1 VYLEVCVTFFHIS
14 SDFHWD
20 IRMFEK
26 DSSLQFSHLPNAF
39 FFFHKTLHP
48 SLLLCLCSFLVGKIT
63 ITWKDDNGNADSF
76 VKNWGQIQSFTRLRR
91 IEYFRLQ
98 NHLQYLRY
106 FIHFNILNPINSF
119 ITKE

>member
-39 FFFHKTLHP
+39 FFFFFSQNSSSISS
-48 SLLLCLCSFLVGKIT
+48 SLSLFVSS
-63 ITWKDDNGNADSF
+63 WKD
-76 VKNWGQIQSFTRLRR
+76 
-91 IEYFRLQ
+91 Y
-98 NHLQYLRY
+98 HYLER
-106 FIHFNILNPINSF
+106 
-119 ITKE
+119 